1 MIKIYAQKQ
10 KICFFIEKNRML
22 CNIYYRRGDFK
33 KKIGILLM
41 EQFFYMT
48 KNSTLPS
55 LRMELIDDGRS
66 DFHKFQ
72 ECIQGATI
80 TFTMVNADTNVT
92 KIAKAPCYIKKKEDG
107 SCDDKYIICYDWK
120 ARDTKESGVYNGLF
134 EITFSSDLTS
144 EDVEYPSGILNMP
157 LREDLKIIIR

>member
-1 MIKIYAQKQ
+1 
-10 KICFFIEKNRML
+10 ML
-22 CNIYYRRGDFK
+22 CNIYYRRGGFL

-92 KIAKAPCYIKKKEDG
+92 KVAKAPCYIKKKEDG